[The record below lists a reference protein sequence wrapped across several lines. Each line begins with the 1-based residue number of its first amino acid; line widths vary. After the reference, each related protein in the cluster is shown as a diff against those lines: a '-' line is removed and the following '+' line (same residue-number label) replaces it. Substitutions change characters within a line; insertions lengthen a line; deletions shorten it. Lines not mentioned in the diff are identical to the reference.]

1 MAGLNLLPWR
11 EEAREESKK
20 QFIMLAIS
28 SVAFGVLTVFGGYTW
43 MQGSISYQ
51 ESRNERLKSEIQTLE
66 KTIAEIKKLDA
77 TRKALLDRIEIIDT
91 LQSTRP
97 SIVHL
102 FDEMVKSLPRGL
114 YLTELVQKGNTIKLV
129 GKSESNARVSSYME
143 RLDAS
148 AWLSS
153 SDLSILSKDKKQGD
167 IRLRKF
173 KLKVTQLLKP
183 EVAEVSTDSMSEG
196 GR

>member
-11 EEAREESKK
+11 EEAREESRK
-20 QFIMLAIS
+20 QFMMIAIS
-28 SVAFGVLTVFGGYTW
+28 AAAIGVLTVFSGYTW
-43 MQGSISYQ
+43 MQGNISYQ
-51 ESRNERLKSEIQTLE
+51 EQRNARLNSEIKFLD
-66 KTIAEIKKLDA
+66 KRIAEIKSLDA

-102 FDEMVKSLPRGL
+102 FDEMVKSLPKGL
-114 YLTELVQKGNTIKLV
+114 YLTKLEQKGNTIKLV

-143 RLDAS
+143 RLDDS
-148 AWLSS
+148 IWLSS
-153 SDLSILSKDKKQGD
+153 SNLSILSKDKKQGD

-173 KLKVTQLLKP
+173 VLNVTQLLKP
-183 EVAEVSTDSMSEG
+183 ETPGVSKGEN
-196 GR
+196 

>member
-11 EEAREESKK
+11 EEAKEESRK

-28 SVAFGVLTVFGGYTW
+28 SVAFGVLTVFGGYSW
-43 MQGSISYQ
+43 MQGNISYQ
-51 ESRNERLKSEIQTLE
+51 ESRNTRIKTEIKHLDI
-66 KTIAEIKKLDA
+66 KIAEIKKLDA

-91 LQSTRP
+91 LQTTRP

-114 YLTELVQKGNTIKLV
+114 YLTELQQKGTTIELV
-129 GKSESNARVSSYME
+129 GKAESNARVSSYMD

-153 SDLSILSKDKKQGD
+153 SSLSILSKDKKRGD
-167 IRLRKF
+167 VRLRKF

-183 EVAEVSTDSMSEG
+183 QKNTRSDKNKG
-196 GR
+196 GE

>member
-11 EEAREESKK
+11 EEAREESRKK
-20 QFIMLAIS
+20 FIMIAIS
-28 SVAFGVLTVFGGYTW
+28 SLAFGVLTVFGGYTW
-43 MQGSISYQ
+43 MQGNISYQ
-51 ESRNERLKSEIQTLE
+51 ESRNTRFKSEINSLDM
-66 KTIAEIKKLDA
+66 TITKIKKLDA

-114 YLTELVQKGNTIKLV
+114 YLTELVQSGNIISLV

-153 SDLSILSKDKKQGD
+153 SDLSILSKDRKQGD
-167 IRLRKF
+167 ISLRKF
-173 KLKVTQLLKP
+173 KIKVTQLLKP
-183 EVAEVSTDSMSEG
+183 EATGSTDTNEG
-196 GR
+196 GH

>member
-11 EEAREESKK
+11 EEAKEKSRK
-20 QFIMLAIS
+20 QFMMIAIA
-28 SVAFGVLTVFGGYTW
+28 SVAFGVLTVFGGYSW
-43 MQGSISYQ
+43 MEGAISYQ
-51 ESRNERLKSEIQTLE
+51 EERNTRIKQETKLLE
-66 KTIAEIKKLDA
+66 KRIEEIRKLDA
-77 TRKALLDRIEIIDT
+77 TRKALLDRIDIIDR

-102 FDEMVKSLPRGL
+102 FDEMVKSLPQGL
-114 YLTELVQKGNTIKLV
+114 YLTKLDQKGNTIKIE

-148 AWLSS
+148 VWLSS
-153 SDLSILSKDKKQGD
+153 SDLNILSKDKKQGD

-173 KLKVTQLLKP
+173 ALNVTQLLKP
-183 EVAEVSTDSMSEG
+183 EKQASEKE
-196 GR
+196 

>member
-11 EEAREESKK
+11 EEAREESRK
-20 QFIMLAIS
+20 QFMMVAIS
-28 SVAFGVLTVFGGYTW
+28 SVALGVLTVFSGYSW
-43 MQGSISYQ
+43 MQGNISYQ
-51 ESRNERLKSEIQTLE
+51 EQRNTRLNLEIKNLE
-66 KTIAEIKKLDA
+66 KTIAEITKLDA

-102 FDEMVKSLPRGL
+102 FDEMVKSLPQGL
-114 YLTELVQKGNTIKLV
+114 YLTKLEQKGNTIKLV

-143 RLDAS
+143 RLDDS

-153 SDLSILSKDKKQGD
+153 SSLSILSKDKKQGD

-173 KLKVTQLLKP
+173 ILNVTQLLKP
-183 EVAEVSTDSMSEG
+183 ETSKEEN
-196 GR
+196 

>member
-11 EEAREESKK
+11 EEAREESRK
-20 QFIMLAIS
+20 QFMMIAIS
-28 SVAFGVLTVFGGYTW
+28 ATAIGVLTVFSGYTW
-43 MQGSISYQ
+43 MQGNISYQ
-51 ESRNERLKSEIQTLE
+51 EQRNARFTSEIKLLD
-66 KTIAEIKKLDA
+66 KRIAEIKSLDA
-77 TRKALLDRIEIIDT
+77 TRKALLDRIDIIDT

-114 YLTELVQKGNTIKLV
+114 YLTKLEQKGNTIKLV

-143 RLDAS
+143 RLDDS
-148 AWLSS
+148 IWLSS
-153 SDLSILSKDKKQGD
+153 SNLSILSKDKKQGD

-173 KLKVTQLLKP
+173 VLNVTQLLKP
-183 EVAEVSTDSMSEG
+183 ETPDASKGEN
-196 GR
+196 